1 MNLDK
6 SFLAIVVVSI
16 DNGERLLDDILAGQN
31 CLAGAPG
38 LAALSGNFVPGG
50 DGVLLLESI
59 GNLNAQVGTGLFNA
73 VADGFL
79 ESLLN
84 VVADDKDNLVK
95 PGFDGIMDGVIH
107 DDLAVGADSGQL
119 LDAAAKAGA
128 DAGCHNAQCCFHT
141 FSS

>member
-38 LAALSGNFVPGG
+38 FATLSGNFVPGG

-95 PGFDGIMDGVIH
+95 PASM
-107 DDLAVGADSGQL
+107 ASWME
-119 LDAAAKAGA
+119 
-128 DAGCHNAQCCFHT
+128 
-141 FSS
+141 